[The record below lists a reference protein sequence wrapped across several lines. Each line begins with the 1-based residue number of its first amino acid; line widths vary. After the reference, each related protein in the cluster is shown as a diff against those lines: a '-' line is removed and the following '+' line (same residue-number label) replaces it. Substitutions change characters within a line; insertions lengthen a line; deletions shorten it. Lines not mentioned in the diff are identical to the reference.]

1 MLAHQSTLHHWTEPG
16 GHSPSAKVL
25 PPAQSPR
32 RTVFKFEQKPA
43 PSEVAVPV
51 ASTSPQCR
59 CLLDELWGEMFEPL
73 KDEALFATARQDGEL
88 EPSMNRKGII
98 LAGGSGTRPRWT
110 AVELGITLRNRR
122 RC

>member
-88 EPSMNRKGII
+88 
-98 LAGGSGTRPRWT
+98 GTVVWANGADFAPEFLLE
-110 AVELGITLRNRR
+110 AVQRQQRHAA
-122 RC
+122 